1 MESAHSTQQKSEH
14 AEARPVIL
22 YHGNCPD
29 GFGGAYAAWKKFGD
43 GAEYYPLSRDVEPP
57 SPEQFADAHLYF
69 IDFCYPQE
77 IMDRYVQHAQAVTVL
92 DHHEG
97 VEDVITSMPEY
108 RYTSEHSGAVISW
121 MYFHPNEAAPTLL
134 QYIEQGDLYR
144 FGLPHTE
151 SVLTYVYTIPHTFAA
166 WDNLSKELEDPSQF
180 DKLRSLGEQFA
191 EHKTIVVEQIIKQA
205 ELVSFEG
212 YTCYL
217 ASCSKQF
224 TSPVGNKLSL
234 KLPPIALV
242 ASVHAWG
249 LRVSLRSDG
258 TTDVS
263 ALARKYGG
271 NGHPY
276 AAAFSLGWGDPIP
289 WTPEHE
295 TDSGEA

>member
-1 MESAHSTQQKSEH
+1 MSSSS
-14 AEARPVIL
+14 RIVVL

-43 GAEYYPLSRDVEPP
+43 SAEYMPLSRDTA
-57 SPEQFADAHLYF
+57 SPTSESLAGAILYF

-77 IMDRYVQHAQAVTVL
+77 IMDGYVAQAKSVTVL

-97 VEDVITSMPEY
+97 VENVIKSMPEY
-108 RYTSEHSGAVISW
+108 RYTSEHSGAVIAW
-121 MYFHPNEAAPTLL
+121 TYFHPEVQVPILL

-144 FGLPHTE
+144 FELPHAE
-151 SVLTYVYTIPHTFAA
+151 ALLSYVYTIPHSFAA
-166 WDNLSKELEDPSQF
+166 WENLERELENPEQF
-180 DKLRSLGEQFA
+180 ELLRQRGEQFA
-191 EHKTIVVEQIIKQA
+191 AHKDIVVEQIMRQA
-205 ELVSFEG
+205 ELVEFEG
-212 YTCYL
+212 YRCYL

-224 TSPVGNKLSL
+224 TSPVGNKLSH

-263 ALARKYGG
+263 ALARKHGG

-276 AAAFSLGWGDPIP
+276 AAAFSLKWSDPIP
-289 WTPEHE
+289 WKPVPE
-295 TDSGEA
+295 TASGEE